1 MSIRV
6 GLIGAGGI
14 AGAHL
19 RGYQQ
24 ITGQAEV
31 AAVAD
36 VDIEHARQ
44 RATEAGGARAFTDYG
59 DMLATADLDAVD
71 ICLPHH
77 LHADA
82 IIAAARAGKAILCEK
97 PLCLTTG
104 EAKAVRDAV
113 ADAGVTL
120 MCAHNQL
127 YLPAVERA
135 RQMVADGALGTVYEL
150 RTTDSFH
157 HTFNAANMG
166 WRAQRSMIGG
176 GELIDTGYHPT
187 YLLLHLAG
195 SEPTEV
201 TAMLSRHRLEHMDG
215 EDSARVL
222 VRFASGAVGEIVTS
236 WAYDPAPGTERF
248 SLVGDKGSLSSDGR
262 VLTYRPNRRDPGTA
276 TELAEV
282 DTFAAEVADFVAC
295 VREGRRPLNTEEE
308 GIAVLKVILAAYQSA
323 EEKRVVALADLS

>member
-1 MSIRV
+1 VNIRV

-31 AAVAD
+31 TAVAD
-36 VDIEHARQ
+36 VEIERARQ
-44 RATEAGGARAFTDYG
+44 RAAEAGGARAFTDYG

-97 PLCLTTG
+97 PLCLTAD
-104 EAKAVRDAV
+104 EAKAVREAV

-127 YLPAVERA
+127 YFPTVGRA
-135 RQMVADGALGTVYEL
+135 RELIGDGALGRVYEL
-150 RTTDSFH
+150 STFDSFRH
-157 HTFNAANMG
+157 RADAAAMG
-166 WRAQRSMIGG
+166 WRADRSQVGG

-187 YLLLHLAG
+187 YLLLHLAD

-201 TAMLSRHRLEHMDG
+201 TAMLSRHRLEYMDG

-222 VRFASGAVGEIVTS
+222 VRFASGVVGEIVTS
-236 WAYDPAPGTERF
+236 WAYDPAPGTMRF
-248 SLVGDKGSLSSDGR
+248 SVVGDEGSLASDGR
-262 VLTYRPNRRDPGTA
+262 SLTYRQRGQDPVTTHLGD
-276 TELAEV
+276 L
-282 DTFAAEVADFVAC
+282 DGFAAEVADFVAC

-308 GIAVLKVILAAYQSA
+308 GIAVLKVILAAYRSA

>member
-1 MSIRV
+1 VNIRV

-36 VDIEHARQ
+36 VEIERARQ
-44 RATEAGGARAFTDYG
+44 RAAEAGEARAFADYG

-97 PLCLTTG
+97 PLCLTVD
-104 EAKAVRDAV
+104 EAKAVREAV
-113 ADAGVTL
+113 TDAGVTL

-127 YLPAVERA
+127 HLPAVERA

-166 WRAQRSMIGG
+166 WRAHRSLIGG

-248 SLVGDKGSLSSDGR
+248 SLVGDKGSLASDGR
-262 VLTYRPNRRDPGTA
+262 VLTYRAHRQDPGTA

-308 GIAVLKVILAAYQSA
+308 GIAVLKVILAAYRSA
-323 EEKRVVALADLS
+323 EEKRVIALADLS